1 MTDQLTLA
9 VNIIAR
15 SKKNVSKKDG
25 LQKKL
30 VIIAVLQFIWKT
42 FFDPRLQIQA
52 NIFICRRGHERH
64 ETLTVY
70 AISGHL

>member
-9 VNIIAR
+9 VDIIAR

-30 VIIAVLQFIWKT
+30 VLKAVLQFIWKT
-42 FFDPRLQIQA
+42 FFDPRLQNTSEYLSVDA
-52 NIFICRRGHERH
+52 GVNATKR
-64 ETLTVY
+64 
-70 AISGHL
+70 